1 MSIAV
6 ADILRRVSVLLQDE
20 EFVRW
25 RKAELIDWLNDAAA
39 ETVLRRPSA
48 YTITGEVT
56 ATATPIQQLPSA
68 AIELLDVFR
77 RQDGQPVTL
86 VGRHVL
92 DAQDP
97 TWRQRKPT
105 ARVLHYCYDVRLPKQ
120 FTLYP
125 VAAVGTLLEVS
136 YSATPPVVTS
146 EAGTLPLD
154 QAYLS
159 PIVSF
164 ILYRALSKDATDANP
179 TMAAGHFQAFTESL
193 TGQNDV
199 SIAAQP
205 QQASP

>member
-6 ADILRRVSVLLQDE
+6 AEILRRVSVLLQDE
-20 EFVRW
+20 DFVRW

-48 YTITGEVT
+48 FTITGLVT
-56 ATATPIQQLPSA
+56 ATATPIQQLPAA

-86 VGRHVL
+86 VGRHLL
-92 DAQDP
+92 DATDP
-97 TWRQRKPT
+97 AWRQRKPT

-125 VAAVGTLLEVS
+125 LPVAGTQLEVS
-136 YSATPPVVTS
+136 YSATPPVVAS
-146 EAGTLPLD
+146 EGDVLQMD

-164 ILYRALSKDATDANP
+164 ILYRALSKDAVEANP